1 MPRPDV
7 AQKRQYEA
15 DRESQQVD
23 VNACP
28 DPEQS
33 RSALLRPSEHC
44 NARHQAG
51 QKSQYDIR
59 TNRESVPRN
68 RQNDFRLSEGRDIKE
83 KEMLLATTTK
93 TIRLSELHLAKKYSR
108 RTTANYFRSP

>member
-1 MPRPDV
+1 MPRPEI
-7 AQKRQYEA
+7 AQERQHEA
-15 DRESQQVD
+15 DQESQQVD

-33 RSALLRPSEHC
+33 GSALLRPSEHY
-44 NARHQAG
+44 NTRHQAG

-68 RQNDFRLSEGRDIKE
+68 CQNDFRLSVGRDIKE
-83 KEMLLATTTK
+83 KRNA
-93 TIRLSELHLAKKYSR
+93 
-108 RTTANYFRSP
+108 ANNNYEDD